1 MIPIFKSRNY
11 TVNPDEMIIRIN
23 GFNNSSER
31 ETVATAIAGE
41 IQRINRKRKSDD
53 KAKLEYII
61 NKGWGLIKIWQA
73 TDKRSNT

>member
-11 TVNPDEMIIRIN
+11 TEHPDEMIIRIN

-61 NKGWGLIKIWQA
+61 NKG
-73 TDKRSNT
+73 